1 MELSEALTVYR
12 PLLATGFGIAA
23 LLVLILRARLNA
35 FAALLLVSIFSALA
49 AGMAPEQAFAT
60 LSSGMGGTLGFIA
73 TVIGLGAL
81 FGAILQASGAL
92 DALASKLSNTSSFR
106 TNQWKI
112 AGIGLLASTPVFF
125 DVALIILAPLILTM
139 AHERL
144 KPAMSLGLPLMAGL
158 AVGHAFLPPTPGPIA
173 IAELIGADLGWV
185 ILFGAITGGVALAV
199 SGPLFAIFLD
209 NRSRMPIGN
218 AAFELDDIDPPADRP
233 APQPERAIFLIT
245 LPLILILLG
254 TLADILPSGPIR
266 YILEIV
272 GHPFSAL
279 LIACGASW
287 LLLYP
292 KTVQSRKLMSDAMAR
307 AFEPTGAVILVTC
320 AGGAFKQVLVDTG
333 AGEQIANAAL
343 GMGFGPL
350 LAGYVLAVI
359 LRLAQG
365 SSTVAMITSA
375 GLTAPIVALADLS
388 APQLG
393 IVAIAIAAGATTGS
407 HVNDSGFWLVGRIF
421 GITPG
426 ETLRTWTV
434 STTLISVVGFLMCLV
449 LYAGLA
455 LF

>member
-1 MELSEALTVYR
+1 MELTETLAAYR
-12 PLLATGFGIAA
+12 PLLATGFGIAG
-23 LLVLILRARLNA
+23 LLVLILRARMNA
-35 FAALLLVSIFSALA
+35 FAALLLVAIFSALA
-49 AGMAPEQAFAT
+49 AGMAPDDAFDT
-60 LSSGMGGTLGFIA
+60 LSRGLGGTLGFIA

-92 DALASKLSNTSSFR
+92 DALASKLSSTSGFR
-106 TNQWKI
+106 TNQWRI

-185 ILFGAITGGVALAV
+185 ILFGALTGVIALAV
-199 SGPLFAIFLD
+199 SGPLLAMFLEKRGLLPVGD
-209 NRSRMPIGN
+209 PAFDFDEPASG
-218 AAFELDDIDPPADRP
+218 AASTVPRV
-233 APQPERAIFLIT
+233 ERAIILIA
-245 LPLILILLG
+245 LPLALILLG
-254 TLADILPSGPIR
+254 TLSGMLPEGPVR
-266 YILEIV
+266 YVLEIA

-287 LLLYP
+287 LLLFP
-292 KTVQSRKLMSDAMAR
+292 KTEASRKHMSDALAR
-307 AFEPTGAVILVTC
+307 AFEPTGAVILVTG

-333 AGEQIANAAL
+333 AGEQIATAAL
-343 GMGFGPL
+343 GIGFGPL
-350 LAGYVLAVI
+350 LTGYVLAVI

-375 GLTAPIVALADLS
+375 GLTAPIVAMASLT

-393 IVAIAIAAGATTGS
+393 LVAIAIAAGATTGS

-421 GITPG
+421 GISPG

-434 STTLISVVGFLMCLV
+434 STTLISLVGFAMCLL
-449 LYAGLA
+449 LYALLGVA
-455 LF
+455 

>member
-1 MELSEALTVYR
+1 MELTEALFAYR
-12 PLLATGFGIAA
+12 PVLATGFGIAA
-23 LLVLILRARLNA
+23 LLALILRARMNA

-49 AGMAPEQAFAT
+49 AGMAPNDAFET
-60 LSSGMGGTLGFIA
+60 LSKGMGGTLGFIA

-92 DALASKLSNTSSFR
+92 DALASKLSSQSSFKSS
-106 TNQWKI
+106 QWKI

-139 AHERL
+139 AHDRL

-173 IAELIGADLGWV
+173 IAELIGAELGWV
-185 ILFGAITGGVALAV
+185 ILFGAIVGGIALAV
-199 SGPLFAIFLD
+199 SGPLFTAYLD
-209 NRSRMPIGN
+209 RRSRMPIG
-218 AAFELDDIDPPADRP
+218 APAFDFETSTDHSEEEKPKPG
-233 APQPERAIFLIT
+233 RAVILIT

-254 TLADILPSGPIR
+254 TLADVLQDGPLK
-266 YILEIV
+266 YLLEII

-287 LLLYP
+287 WLLHP
-292 KTVQSRKLMSDAMAR
+292 KTPRGRKLLSDALAR
-307 AFEPTGAVILVTC
+307 SFEPTGAVILVTG

-343 GMGFGPL
+343 GVGFGPL

-375 GLTAPIVALADLS
+375 GLTAPIVAMADLT

-393 IVAIAIAAGATTGS
+393 LVAIAIAAGATTGS
-407 HVNDSGFWLVGRIF
+407 HVNDSGFWLVGRVF

-434 STTLISVVGFLMCLV
+434 STTLISVVGFLMCVL
-449 LYAGLA
+449 LYASLS